1 MSENHLSVTSV
12 RTEIMEVDGMDYAG
26 KIHMIDAAVK
36 NQDLLEL
43 KLPNANGSDYFTIIG
58 LPLNLSKQTSDAV
71 VQIKVQPLNQIENFI
86 VSRISHL
93 RRLKF

>member
-1 MSENHLSVTSV
+1 MPT
-12 RTEIMEVDGMDYAG
+12 
-26 KIHMIDAAVK
+26 
-36 NQDLLEL
+36 
-43 KLPNANGSDYFTIIG
+43 ANGSDYFTIIG